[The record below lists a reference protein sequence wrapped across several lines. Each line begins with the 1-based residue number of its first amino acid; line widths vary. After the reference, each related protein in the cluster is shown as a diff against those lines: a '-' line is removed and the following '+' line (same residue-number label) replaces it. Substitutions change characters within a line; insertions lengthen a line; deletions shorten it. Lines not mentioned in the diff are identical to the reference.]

1 MEKEKIDL
9 EFQNNINYI
18 LLNLKKDIYYSNDL
32 EDKLYFELSKSNI
45 IKDLNYVYDN
55 VKNWG
60 KLYSK
65 KQYKEIIEKYSE
77 IESMASQLE
86 MCLTEYDKQFYM
98 DGISYSIFQIGKT
111 LSVITQGNDKTERW
125 QSNNIYIMSYVRI
138 TLMSIS

>member
-45 IKDLNYVYDN
+45 IKKLNYIYDN

>member
-1 MEKEKIDL
+1 MRMIMEKEKIDL

-65 KQYKEIIEKYSE
+65 KQYKEIIEKYFE
-77 IESMASQLE
+77 IETMTSQLE

-111 LSVITQGNDKTERW
+111 LSVITQGNDKTER
-125 QSNNIYIMSYVRI
+125 
-138 TLMSIS
+138 

>member
-1 MEKEKIDL
+1 
-9 EFQNNINYI
+9 
-18 LLNLKKDIYYSNDL
+18 L

-45 IKDLNYVYDN
+45 IKKLNYIYDN

-111 LSVITQGNDKTERW
+111 LSVITQGNDKTER
-125 QSNNIYIMSYVRI
+125 
-138 TLMSIS
+138 

>member
-111 LSVITQGNDKTERW
+111 LSVITQGNDKTER
-125 QSNNIYIMSYVRI
+125 
-138 TLMSIS
+138 

>member
-45 IKDLNYVYDN
+45 IELLNYIYDN

-86 MCLTEYDKQFYM
+86 MCLAEYDKQFHM

-111 LSVITQGNDKTERW
+111 LSVITQENDKTERW
-125 QSNNIYIMSYVRI
+125 QSNNIYHELCPYNFS
-138 TLMSIS
+138 